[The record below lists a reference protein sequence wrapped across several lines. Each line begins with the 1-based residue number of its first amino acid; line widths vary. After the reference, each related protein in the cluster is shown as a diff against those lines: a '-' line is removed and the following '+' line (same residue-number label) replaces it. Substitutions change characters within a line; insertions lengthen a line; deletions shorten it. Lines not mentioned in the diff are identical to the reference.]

1 MDGYVT
7 IGTKLDSSMIDKEI
21 SLLEERLDGLLE
33 EYDALEKAKPFEGQN
48 KELLK
53 LNREIETTRKKLN
66 KLNNSRIDK
75 LKSSIDNVGSNISKV
90 IKNVAKWGLAIFG
103 IQSIYNGIKS
113 AMHTI
118 ASQDEQ
124 LGADIEYMKNAL
136 AYAIEPIVRGIVDLA
151 KQLMF
156 YVGYIIKAWTGK
168 NIFENANK
176 SLKSANGQAKQLKK
190 TLSSFDEMNILSDN
204 SSSSS
209 GGATMPSFDL
219 SNQDNM
225 PVPEWIKW
233 IAENKD
239 VLLAAFW
246 GIAGAITAMKLSQ
259 FAESLGLVGG
269 HLSFIKGL
277 GIAAIIFGLIE
288 LLTDLINIY
297 DKVDGSLENNGTSFE
312 DWGNILIDIGIIILG
327 IAALI
332 ASIPVAIA
340 GAIGLILG
348 LLMTFWD
355 TISGWLQNGID
366 WLWGKAEWLSSKG
379 EFLLSTI
386 LVVAAGIVNTIKGL
400 FNGLFTSVK
409 QILDGILLI
418 FKGQFAE
425 GFTSIGKGIGNVFIT
440 ILNTV
445 INLIN
450 AVWTALLN
458 LVDAAGSLF
467 GKDWNLKSRLQIPTI
482 PLLAKGGILNNPGKG
497 VFTGSAIAGEA
508 GKEFYM
514 PLEDEQML
522 RLVGQSI
529 GKYITINASI
539 TNTMNGRVISKALKQ
554 IQNEDDF
561 AYNR

>member
-53 LNREIETTRKKLN
+53 LSAEIETTRKKLN

-75 LKSSIDNVGSNISKV
+75 LKSSIDNVGSSISKV

-156 YVGYIIKAWTGK
+156 YIGYIIKAWTGK

-209 GGATMPSFDL
+209 GGVTMPSFDL

-239 VLLAAFW
+239 VLLATFW

-355 TISGWLQNGID
+355 TISGWFQSGID